1 MPLSLLS
8 TKMPLVAMPL
18 VAMILAVSVSVR
30 ILIECMRSTC
40 AEEITPLSYVRVASR
55 PPVKIS

>member
-8 TKMPLVAMPL
+8 TKVPL
-18 VAMILAVSVSVR
+18 VAMILAASVSVR
-30 ILIECMRSTC
+30 ILIECMRSSC